1 MRAALAGCILAT
13 AAGAPGPLA
22 AATAAPVHELAT
34 REFRRLI
41 VVPVRIGGSSD
52 LEFVLDSGSAATTL
66 NDLRLAER
74 LGLHARPL
82 GTAPGAGDSRLL
94 VLMAPD
100 VALTA
105 GGRPLLRTDLLVHH
119 VTQLHEEHAGRDLHG
134 LLGVDLFARYAVDL
148 DPSAGV
154 VRLYPPS
161 TPPPFP
167 PTAVVPISIRR
178 GKPIVRAEVTMNGAR
193 PVVSRLLL
201 DTGSEAALVLVHGA
215 RRRLKAPAGGRTV
228 RVTGVGGEVEGVL
241 AHVDSVGLDGRRV
254 GPLEAA
260 FVERGSLPT
269 VRELRRVDGVLGNG
283 LLRRF
288 RTWIDLA
295 SGRLVLGPGFEN
307 GGAATTGP

>member
-1 MRAALAGCILAT
+1 VRAALIWCVLAAAASVPAT
-13 AAGAPGPLA
+13 AAE
-22 AATAAPVHELAT
+22 PVHEIAI

-41 VVPVRIGGSSD
+41 VVPVRIGGSAE
-52 LEFVLDSGSAATTL
+52 LEFVLDSGSAATSL
-66 NDLRLAER
+66 NDIELAER

-100 VALTA
+100 VALTV

-119 VTQLHEEHAGRDLHG
+119 VTQLHEEQAGRELHG
-134 LLGVDLFARYAVDL
+134 LLGADLFSRYAVDI
-148 DPSAGV
+148 DPAAGV

-167 PTAVVPISIRR
+167 ATAAVPVSIRR
-178 GKPIVRAEVTMNGAR
+178 GKPIVRAEVAMGGSR
-193 PVVSRLLL
+193 PVATRLLL
-201 DTGSEAALVLVHGA
+201 DTGSEAALVLVRGE
-215 RRRLKAPAGGRTV
+215 RRRLKAPEDGRAV
-228 RVTGVGGEVEGVL
+228 RVTGVGDEVEGVL
-241 AHVDSVGLDGRRV
+241 AHVDSIDLGSRRV

-260 FVERGSLPT
+260 FVERSSLPT

-288 RTWIDLA
+288 RTWIDLS
-295 SGRLVLGPGFEN
+295 SGRLVLGPGF
-307 GGAATTGP
+307 GDGDGAAGGS